1 MTTGHT
7 PSTAVPAEDGRAQSV
22 LQQAILKFVTSG
34 QDVTTWGRHEQPPT
48 CPNTRHHPYHHSSNS
63 EVRWVRRVD
72 CKNWRYLFLNPL
84 TALFLTI
91 PSTFNKQLLT
101 GWWKE
106 KRWPKSQ
113 TLERPEW
120 HHQEH
125 LTQRWQLWRCS
136 WSHNRNSQVAAEAL
150 TTETGKPFTFGKPA
164 QALGRKV
171 YASNIASHPEIQFH
185 KHPIVGFNE
194 KVDLSVF
201 TCWCLAYSHQAA
213 AAAPRCCFGMPTAK
227 QHMTPS
233 NALTWQQ
240 VVGAKLKGLTQSCK
254 NRGRTVA

>member
-1 MTTGHT
+1 MAGPRVYFSR
-7 PSTAVPAEDGRAQSV
+7 PSWNSWHRDRMWPLEED
-22 LQQAILKFVTSG
+22 TNN
-34 QDVTTWGRHEQPPT
+34 HPT

-63 EVRWVRRVD
+63 EVHWVRVD
-72 CKNWRYLFLNPL
+72 CKNWRYPFLNPL

-91 PSTFNKQLLT
+91 PSTFNKQLLA

-106 KRWPKSQ
+106 KRWPKNQ

-185 KHPIVGFNE
+185 KHPICGILKKLICQFLP
-194 KVDLSVF
+194 VDV
-201 TCWCLAYSHQAA
+201 
-213 AAAPRCCFGMPTAK
+213 
-227 QHMTPS
+227 
-233 NALTWQQ
+233 
-240 VVGAKLKGLTQSCK
+240 
-254 NRGRTVA
+254 